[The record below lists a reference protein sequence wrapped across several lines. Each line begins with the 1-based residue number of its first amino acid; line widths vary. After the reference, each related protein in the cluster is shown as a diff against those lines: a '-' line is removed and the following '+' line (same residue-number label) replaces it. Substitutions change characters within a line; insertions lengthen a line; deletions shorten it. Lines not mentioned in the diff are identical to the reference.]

1 MYKSFLLQDVIQFE
15 STDRVDSSE
24 SLSPGNF
31 SQIHLR
37 LWDTWAQISLTS
49 TKTRLRGS
57 LNPDIIEEITHAL
70 GYIASVSRC
79 LFDGPYLFSVA

>member
-1 MYKSFLLQDVIQFE
+1 MIQFD
-15 STDRVDSSE
+15 SSDPVDSSE
-24 SLSPGNF
+24 SLGPGQF

-70 GYIASVSRC
+70 GYVSSVSRYIC
-79 LFDGPYLFSVA
+79 CHGLIICIY

>member
-1 MYKSFLLQDVIQFE
+1 MQKFGQKETVLDIFLFWQEVIQFDSSE
-15 STDRVDSSE
+15 PVDSSD
-24 SLSPGNF
+24 SLGPGQF

-70 GYIASVSRC
+70 GYVSGVSR
-79 LFDGPYLFSVA
+79 

>member
-1 MYKSFLLQDVIQFE
+1 MLIFFQDVIQFD
-15 STDRVDSSE
+15 SSDPVDSSE
-24 SLSPGNF
+24 SLGPGQF

-70 GYIASVSRC
+70 GYVSSVSRYVVNDTF
-79 LFDGPYLFSVA
+79 LAAKKQL

>member
-1 MYKSFLLQDVIQFE
+1 M
-15 STDRVDSSE
+15 DSSE

-70 GYIASVSRC
+70 GYVASVPRC
-79 LFDGPYLFSVA
+79 VVNVNDPLIALPVSYSPFYFLDIAEF

>member
-1 MYKSFLLQDVIQFE
+1 MIQFD
-15 STDRVDSSE
+15 SSDPVDSSE
-24 SLSPGNF
+24 SLGPGQF

-70 GYIASVSRC
+70 GYVSSVSR
-79 LFDGPYLFSVA
+79 YVAQLRFERLS

>member
-1 MYKSFLLQDVIQFE
+1 MNDISSLAFQDVIRFE
-15 STDRVDSSE
+15 SPDPVDCPD
-24 SLSPGNF
+24 SLGPGQF

-57 LNPDIIEEITHAL
+57 LNPGIIEEITHAL
-70 GYIASVSRC
+70 GYVTDMSR
-79 LFDGPYLFSVA
+79 FDTVA